1 MTQEGPRRA
10 KRERKDNEAR
20 ASEAGG
26 RKESEKI
33 TRAVQAKQA
42 AEKKAKRQSKQ
53 QRAKQ
58 SREQNRAEQSR
69 RANREQI
76 ERREQKKGAKHKKS
90 NRKAKARTK
99 HEKQQNK
106 SKRRLKTAKRKRKST
121 NSSGAFRSLAAQVFD
136 QIFGQV
142 FDQGL
147 WIQKIQCTGLLGR
160 KNTVYRPTGMEKYS
174 VITEKWGVMNWSL
187 SVP

>member
-121 NSSGAFRSLAAQVFD
+121 NSSGAFRSLAAQVFGQIFD
-136 QIFGQV
+136 QIFGQI
-142 FDQGL
+142 FDQGV
-147 WIQKIQCTGLLGR
+147 WPGSFGTE
-160 KNTVYRPTGMEKYS
+160 NTVYSTTGTEKYS
-174 VITEKWGVMNWSL
+174 FTVLPGRKKPRGKPCN
-187 SVP
+187 